1 MKYLYLFFF
10 IILISC
16 GTSKKT
22 YICGDRACLNK
33 KEFKKYFAKNLIV
46 EVKVKK
52 AKKKNS
58 INLVNLNTAYIKKT
72 QSSDGLKAKSEKL
85 NKKEQKALF
94 KANKSRL
101 KQERKRKKIEE
112 KLKIREEKK
121 ITKIKKKNEE
131 SKKINFLA
139 NKMPEKKKPVNAVK
153 EIIKNKTAL
162 KIDKVNKINS
172 FKSIK
177 SENQVDICNGIK
189 NCDIDKIAELL
200 IKKGKNKDF
209 PDITSR

>member
-1 MKYLYLFFF
+1 
-10 IILISC
+10 
-16 GTSKKT
+16 
-22 YICGDRACLNK
+22 
-33 KEFKKYFAKNLIV
+33 
-46 EVKVKK
+46 
-52 AKKKNS
+52 
-58 INLVNLNTAYIKKT
+58 
-72 QSSDGLKAKSEKL
+72 
-85 NKKEQKALF
+85 
-94 KANKSRL
+94 
-101 KQERKRKKIEE
+101 
-112 KLKIREEKK
+112 
-121 ITKIKKKNEE
+121 
-131 SKKINFLA
+131 
-139 NKMPEKKKPVNAVK
+139 MPEKKKPVNAVK

>member
-10 IILISC
+10 TILISC
-16 GTSKKT
+16 GTSNKT
-22 YICGDRACLNK
+22 YICGDRACLDK
-33 KEFKKYFAKNLIV
+33 KEFKEYFAKNLIV

-52 AKKKNS
+52 SKKKNL
-58 INLVNLNTAYIKKT
+58 INLVNLNATSIKKT
-72 QSSDGLKAKSEKL
+72 QNNDDLNPYSEKL

-112 KLKIREEKK
+112 KLKIKEDKK
-121 ITKIKKKNEE
+121 LIKIKKKNEKD
-131 SKKINFLA
+131 KKINFLA
-139 NKMPEKKKPVNAVK
+139 NKMLEKKLSVVAVTK
-153 EIIKNKTAL
+153 KIKNKTAL
-162 KIDKVNKINS
+162 EIDKINS
-172 FKSIK
+172 FKSIRSK
-177 SENQVDICNGIK
+177 NQANICNGIK